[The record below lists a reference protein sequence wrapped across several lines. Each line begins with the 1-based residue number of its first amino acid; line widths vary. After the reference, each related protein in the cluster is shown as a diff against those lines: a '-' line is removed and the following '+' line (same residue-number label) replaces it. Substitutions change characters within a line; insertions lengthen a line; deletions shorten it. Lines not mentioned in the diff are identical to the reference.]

1 MVSTLTNCDCR
12 RASASGEDP
21 VSLVTQLHDEL
32 GAGPHALV
40 AAFVAPTVDRGQVA
54 RLLRERFPDGVAVG
68 CTTAGKIGVGGYR
81 GGGAVGFALSASA
94 FRAVHTVFRDVRTLG
109 IAEVQLQVQALLRRL
124 AAVGAQPTAT
134 NTFALLLVDGL
145 SFAEE
150 SLASMA
156 ATVLGDIPLAGGSAG
171 DGLAFACTH
180 VFADGE
186 ALPHGAVLVLV
197 QTELPFEV
205 FKTQHFTAG
214 ERRMVVT
221 AAHCPTRTVHEID
234 GRPAAAEFARGHGT
248 TADRLG
254 PDFFAEHP
262 LVVRVGGGD
271 YVRAIQRKNPDGSLA
286 FFCAIEEGL
295 VLRDAHGRELA
306 QDLEQTLARLDRA
319 VGGLQMTITFDCIL
333 RRLECERLGTM
344 AAVSEI
350 LERGRCIGFSTYGE
364 QFRGIHVNQTLTG
377 VAIGRRVEA

>member
-1 MVSTLTNCDCR
+1 MASTLTSSDCR
-12 RASASGEDP
+12 RATALGDDP
-21 VSLVTQLHDEL
+21 GSLVGQLHDQL

-40 AAFVAPTVDRGQVA
+40 AAFVAPGVDRGAVA
-54 RLLRERFPDGVAVG
+54 RCLRERYPDCVAVG

-81 GGGAVGFALSASA
+81 SGGAVGLALTARA
-94 FRAVHTVFRDVRTLG
+94 FTAVHTVFRDVRTLG
-109 IAEVQLQVQALLRRL
+109 VVEGQLQVQALLRRM
-124 AAVGAQPTAT
+124 AAAGASPTAN

-156 ATVLGDIPLAGGSAG
+156 ATLLGDIPLAGGSAG
-171 DGLAFACTH
+171 DGLAFGITH

-186 ALPHGAVLVLV
+186 ALAHGAVLVLV

-205 FKTQHFTAG
+205 FKTQHFAAG
-214 ERRMVVT
+214 ERRVVVT
-221 AAHCPTRTVHEID
+221 AAHCPTRTVQEID
-234 GRPAAAEFARGHGT
+234 GLPAAEEFARVHGT
-248 TADRLG
+248 TSALLG
-254 PDFFAEHP
+254 PEFFATHP
-262 LVVRVGGGD
+262 LVVRVGGGE
-271 YVRAIQRKNPDGSLA
+271 YVRSIQRQNPDGSLA

-295 VLRDAHGRELA
+295 VLRSAHGRELA
-306 QDLEQTLARLDRA
+306 EDLEQTLKRLDRA

-333 RRLECERLGTM
+333 RRLECERRGTS
-344 AAVSEI
+344 ADVSAI

-377 VAIGRRVEA
+377 VAIGGRSGA